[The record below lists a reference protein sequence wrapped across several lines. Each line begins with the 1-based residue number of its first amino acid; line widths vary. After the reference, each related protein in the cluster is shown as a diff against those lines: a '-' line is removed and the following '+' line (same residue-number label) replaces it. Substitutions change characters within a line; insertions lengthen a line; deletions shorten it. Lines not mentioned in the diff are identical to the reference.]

1 MKNSIFA
8 RFARAF
14 VIFWHFED
22 VLVTWNEL
30 FCRCVI
36 TLGICVLEL
45 NCNQRFRDKKTKLN
59 ICHHMLT
66 STTQLSRRGKN
77 ENVCQMF
84 KNKKCTC
91 KASKT
96 IVFLCQICTFVRFL
110 LPSSSW
116 LLKLPIHFGEQ
127 IGMRGFSFWVVS
139 LKWGSNWLEIA
150 THTERR
156 LKIQVSSTAVVKLLF
171 WTYITVRER
180 ISTLSSDLQFTSVL
194 TSIILTSIYVYL
206 FPFRLLSEQESLG
219 KNSLFTSLVPI
230 PVFLKDC
237 ARTCSADICHLISSK
252 AINVARIRA
261 VFDTKAKFED
271 EVSSTSLKK
280 YPCWLQI
287 FSSRYDWVIW
297 LPTSRQLLLAKCTT

>member
-1 MKNSIFA
+1 MAKPVTTAPSRGCSRRVIHPGMNPFYYAVIRELKQPGRRRQQKPHKFAYLTMKNSIFT

-66 STTQLSRRGKN
+66 STTQLSHRGKN

-84 KNKKCTC
+84 KNEKCTC
-91 KASKT
+91 KACKA
-96 IVFLCQICTFVRFL
+96 IVFLCQICKFVRFL

-127 IGMRGFSFWVVS
+127 IGLRGFSFWVVS
-139 LKWGSNWLEIA
+139 LKWGSNWLQIA

-156 LKIQVSSTAVVKLLF
+156 LKIQVSSTVVVKLPF

-180 ISTLSSDLQFTSVL
+180 I
-194 TSIILTSIYVYL
+194 
-206 FPFRLLSEQESLG
+206 PPWA
-219 KNSLFTSLVPI
+219 PI
-230 PVFLKDC
+230 FNRWFATNL
-237 ARTCSADICHLISSK
+237 
-252 AINVARIRA
+252 
-261 VFDTKAKFED
+261 
-271 EVSSTSLKK
+271 
-280 YPCWLQI
+280 
-287 FSSRYDWVIW
+287 
-297 LPTSRQLLLAKCTT
+297 